1 MPFGPNSCF
10 LQRFPIISLM
20 HLTITKVS
28 ASGFPP
34 KAREKISIFFLLFSQ
49 PLSSIQLQQTILL
62 RLPQNY
68 TSQFNARFHY
78 YTRPGNMDTSF
89 GVPYPCHI
97 SVLTALSCYYFSEIA
112 YIAMSYPY
120 QCSCPCFLALCIC
133 YKPIFLFSF
142 HVTPNLLSFLY

>member
-1 MPFGPNSCF
+1 MIGCTPYTHTRLKPCPRPPGPPHLFHGKVTPFDPNSCF

-34 KAREKISIFFLLFSQ
+34 KARETISIFFFLFSQ
-49 PLSSIQLQQTILL
+49 SLSSIQLQQTILL

-78 YTRPGNMDTSF
+78 YTCPGNMDTSF
-89 GVPYPCHI
+89 GVPYLCRI
-97 SVLTALSCYYFSEIA
+97 SFLTAVSCYYFSD
-112 YIAMSYPY
+112 SD
-120 QCSCPCFLALCIC
+120 C
-133 YKPIFLFSF
+133 Y
-142 HVTPNLLSFLY
+142 LL

>member
-1 MPFGPNSCF
+1 MYLHQGF
-10 LQRFPIISLM
+10 LQRQGRQYPFS
-20 HLTITKVS
+20 
-28 ASGFPP
+28 FY
-34 KAREKISIFFLLFSQ
+34 FFSQ
-49 PLSSIQLQQTILL
+49 SLSSIQLQQTILL

-78 YTRPGNMDTSF
+78 YTCLGNMDTSF

-97 SVLTALSCYYFSEIA
+97 SFLTAVSCYYFSETTN
-112 YIAMSYPY
+112 IAMSYPY
-120 QCSCPCFLALCIC
+120 QCSCPCFLALRIC